1 MKGREIRERE
11 GRGKKGGG
19 KKKRKRRKQELPDF
33 KPGAFYSQ
41 PRLMLQTSRSG
52 RATGQK
58 GFYLSFI
65 NPSNCLSFS

>member
-1 MKGREIRERE
+1 MRE
-11 GRGKKGGG
+11 GKRKEGG
-19 KKKRKRRKQELPDF
+19 KKKGKRRKQELSDF

-41 PRLMLQTSRSG
+41 PRFILQTNRSG

-65 NPSNCLSFS
+65 SPSNCLS